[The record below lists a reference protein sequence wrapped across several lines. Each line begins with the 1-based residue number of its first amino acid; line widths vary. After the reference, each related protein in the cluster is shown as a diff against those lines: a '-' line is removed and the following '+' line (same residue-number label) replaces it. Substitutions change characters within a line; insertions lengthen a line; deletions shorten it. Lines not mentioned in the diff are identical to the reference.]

1 MGALEDV
8 DVDAEVAWSGPVP
21 LSNST
26 GASNAAR
33 RAARRKVASMADPT
47 SRMQTK
53 LVMARPVSHPSE
65 VVASK
70 IR

>member
-1 MGALEDV
+1 M
-8 DVDAEVAWSGPVP
+8 
-21 LSNST
+21 T
-26 GASNAAR
+26 GASKAAR
-33 RAARRKVASMADPT
+33 RDARRKVVSMADPT

-53 LVMARPVSHPSE
+53 LVIALPVSQPSD